1 MGGGR
6 RGAARTA
13 DGRTVAWFRPDVLP
27 LYPRASGR
35 VTALPRPSEPGH
47 QNLRVGK
54 PICIGASRRAVVRN
68 VADTTAASYQKW
80 WKTDSLPPGTYVL
93 RGSRIGFRL
102 AVVEVELRG
111 DGPLAGDAARVS
123 VGLIVAPVVLPPVA
137 VAAEAREPF
146 ARRARTA
153 RETADARTAAL
164 RARRARHLATDV
176 REVTHADVEE
186 GLSTAET
193 DLFRALQRLP
203 GVATRSDATAELW
216 TRGGRWDQTR
226 VTFDGLPLFNPLH
239 AGGVLSAVNAN
250 AVGAAVLFPGVRPA
264 AVGEGGAGVLD
275 LRSRA
280 GGGTGRVRGVGE
292 LSLFSARAALDQ
304 TVGGGRGAWMVAG
317 RRSYLDVATRAAAD
331 PDDRIP
337 YAVSEVVLRGDWHP
351 GRAHSIEVSAFRSRD
366 HIADRS
372 AFDDPSPGA
381 APGATGSDWWGN
393 TAARIT
399 HTGPATLGALG
410 AVRLRHTAGVTAY
423 GAARRAS
430 SAAPPCESS

>member
-1 MGGGR
+1 VGGGR

-13 DGRTVAWFRPDVLP
+13 DGRTVASFRPDVLP

-146 ARRARTA
+146 ARRAR
-153 RETADARTAAL
+153 
-164 RARRARHLATDV
+164 HLATDV

-203 GVATRSDATAELW
+203 GVATRNDATAELW
-216 TRGGRWDQTR
+216 TRGGR
-226 VTFDGLPLFNPLH
+226 
-239 AGGVLSAVNAN
+239 
-250 AVGAAVLFPGVRPA
+250 
-264 AVGEGGAGVLD
+264 
-275 LRSRA
+275 
-280 GGGTGRVRGVGE
+280 
-292 LSLFSARAALDQ
+292 
-304 TVGGGRGAWMVAG
+304 
-317 RRSYLDVATRAAAD
+317 
-331 PDDRIP
+331 
-337 YAVSEVVLRGDWHP
+337 
-351 GRAHSIEVSAFRSRD
+351 
-366 HIADRS
+366 
-372 AFDDPSPGA
+372 
-381 APGATGSDWWGN
+381 
-393 TAARIT
+393 
-399 HTGPATLGALG
+399 
-410 AVRLRHTAGVTAY
+410 
-423 GAARRAS
+423 
-430 SAAPPCESS
+430 